1 MNINIVCV
9 GSLKEKYFKEA
20 SAEYTKRLSR
30 FCHLKVIEVKDE
42 RIPDNASSK
51 EELLVKESEGLKMLK
66 FISSSSFVV
75 ALDLTGNMLTSIEL
89 SAFISDLGLRGKS
102 NIIFIIGGSLGLS
115 NTILSRADYKLCFS
129 KMTFPHQLMRIFLL
143 EQIYRSYKIQSGET
157 YHK

>member
-89 SAFISDLGLRGKS
+89 SAFISDQ
-102 NIIFIIGGSLGLS
+102 IG
-115 NTILSRADYKLCFS
+115 RA
-129 KMTFPHQLMRIFLL
+129 HV
-143 EQIYRSYKIQSGET
+143 
-157 YHK
+157 